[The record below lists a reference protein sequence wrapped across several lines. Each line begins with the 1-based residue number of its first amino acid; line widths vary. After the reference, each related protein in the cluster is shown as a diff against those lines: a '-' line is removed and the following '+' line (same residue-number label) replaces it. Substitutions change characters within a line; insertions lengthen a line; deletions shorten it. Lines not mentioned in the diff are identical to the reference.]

1 MPVRPLA
8 RELGALLLIKA
19 LALILLFL
27 VFFGP
32 AHRPKIDAD
41 ATARALLS
49 EGAAQQETAR

>member
-1 MPVRPLA
+1 MNRPLT
-8 RELGALLLIKA
+8 RELAALLLIKA
-19 LALILLFL
+19 AALALLFV

-49 EGAAQQETAR
+49 EQPASPKATP